1 MGTAMLRIRSATVR
15 LILYP
20 KAMSWAQWGAV
31 VGAITDFM
39 TRFEFVDLDYY
50 VLDGGVGGA
59 VVGGGLVSNR

>member
-1 MGTAMLRIRSATVR
+1 MGTEMLRIRSATVR
-15 LILYP
+15 LNLYP

-31 VGAITDFM
+31 VGGITDFV

-50 VLDGGVGGA
+50 VLNEEVGGA